1 MSLESISS
9 LPKEAWLALGA
20 FAGAAA
26 TILVGWFNLRKS
38 GGTTLASERAELSA
52 GQREMISLLRSE
64 VDALHAHMADMDIA
78 LKAEKESCEE
88 RLREMD
94 SKYAAQMNDLRE
106 RMRKE
111 EERDA

>member
-1 MSLESISS
+1 MPLGPLSEI
-9 LPKEAWLALGA
+9 PKEVWLALGA

-26 TILVGWFNLRKS
+26 TIVVGWFNLRKS
-38 GGTTLASERAELSA
+38 GTVALATERAELSA

-64 VDALHAHMADMDIA
+64 VDALHAHMADMDLA

-88 RLREMD
+88 RLRQMD
-94 SKYAAQMNDLRE
+94 SKYTAQMNDLRE

-111 EERDA
+111 EQRDA